1 MNVKLAN
8 SQLNQSKSGIE
19 NSAEVTL
26 RLSSYVVGD
35 YNDNTDFPHKLL
47 LTNTQVLR
55 LRKALANNSSANT
68 KLSKTWFHKIG

>member
-26 RLSSYVVGD
+26 RLSSNVVGD
-35 YNDNTDFPHKLL
+35 YNDDTDFPHKLL

-55 LRKALANNSSANT
+55 LLKALANNSSANT

>member
-35 YNDNTDFPHKLL
+35 YNDDTDFPHKLL